1 MEGFDLYHAISE
13 CSEFLENYGGHKY
26 AVGLTLRLE
35 NISAFQEKFE
45 QIVSETI
52 DDDLLSPQI
61 NIDLKIKL
69 SEITADTYAMIQKFA
84 PFGPNNTVPVFM
96 TENVTNFMN
105 SKQVGHHNEHL
116 KLVVVDDTRACK
128 DRSGIAFNMGDL
140 FPRINNGE
148 FFDIC
153 YTLQENEFM
162 GKSDIQMMI
171 RDIKFKEE

>member
-1 MEGFDLYHAISE
+1 
-13 CSEFLENYGGHKY
+13 
-26 AVGLTLRLE
+26 
-35 NISAFQEKFE
+35 
-45 QIVSETI
+45 
-52 DDDLLSPQI
+52 
-61 NIDLKIKL
+61 
-69 SEITADTYAMIQKFA
+69 
-84 PFGPNNTVPVFM
+84 M
-96 TENVTNFMN
+96 TENVTNFIH
-105 SKQVGHHNEHL
+105 SKQVGHRNEHL

-140 FPRINNGE
+140 YPRISKGE